1 MAEIKKQ
8 SLNEYLAYMTTKKLW
23 LAIWGLLALNGIIL
37 VHFIYTNGQGFN
49 LPIMITIILYFLMII
64 STVIYGLRLRTYK
77 QEDNKNAENILLW
90 SNIQGC
96 LLTFLSTGI
105 IIARS
110 FCATQGS
117 NLVFTNFA
125 FVIMVPIIFRIK
137 KIPYFITTGI
147 SYLLIL
153 FVALFSSDKS
163 YLNMNTSFFF
173 LVVYAAAFLTEYL
186 VTMALNST
194 YDYQNKAYEVAE
206 VQIKV
211 SHELLKINDKLANE
225 SSSDFLTKLGNRKAL
240 VEDANNIWNEC
251 INENQ
256 CVSVVMIDVD
266 KFKYINDT
274 YGHEIGDVVLKR
286 LAQIISENSI
296 TNNGYAYRYGGEE
309 FLMIFKGASLKET
322 QKYMENL
329 SKQISLTSFEEI
341 DNRIV
346 TASIGIYTNIPS
358 PENSIQDFITE
369 ADKLMYIEK
378 NKKKSKSLR

>member
-1 MAEIKKQ
+1 
-8 SLNEYLAYMTTKKLW
+8 
-23 LAIWGLLALNGIIL
+23 
-37 VHFIYTNGQGFN
+37 
-49 LPIMITIILYFLMII
+49 MII

-147 SYLLIL
+147 SYLLTL
-153 FVALFSSDKS
+153 FVALFSFDKS

-173 LVVYAAAFLTEYL
+173 LIVYAAAFLTEYL

-346 TASIGIYTNIPS
+346 TASIGIYTNNPS